1 MASSKTRV
9 QAIVF
14 LILTAVLWSSSGLI
28 VKIMDW
34 RPLSILSARS
44 VIASLLF
51 LVYLRRLPTRWSRWQ
66 IIGAIGYAGAQ
77 SLFIMAT
84 KLTTAANAIFLQYTS
99 PIYIALLGYWLLHE
113 RPRRADWIAMPVI
126 FAGLVLFFGDH
137 LNLEGLYGNLLAV
150 LSGVSTAVMMLCMR
164 SQKAGVPAYTVLLGN
179 ILSAIIGLPFLWRET
194 WTLRYAGITLYLG
207 LFQIGLSFLLYSVA
221 IKHVRALESTLI
233 LTLEPI
239 LNPLWVLVVL
249 GEVPG
254 PLATIGGMVVL
265 GAVTARAVSSA
276 GSMTDDPVLPRSVE
290 S

>member
-1 MASSKTRV
+1 MTSSTTRL

-34 RPLSILSARS
+34 HPLSILSARS

-51 LVYLRRLPTRWSRWQ
+51 LVYLRRFPTRWSRLQ

-126 FAGLVLFFGDH
+126 LAGLALFFGDH
-137 LNLEGLYGNLLAV
+137 LSLEGLYGNLLAV

-179 ILSAIIGLPFLWRET
+179 MLSAVIGLPFLWRET
-194 WTLRYAGITLYLG
+194 WTLSYIGIVVYLG
-207 LFQIGLSFLLYSVA
+207 VFQIGFSFLLYSIA

-239 LNPLWVLVVL
+239 LNPLWVWVAL

-254 PLATIGGMVVL
+254 PFATIGGVVVL
-265 GAVTARAVSSA
+265 GAVAARAISSA
-276 GSMTDDPVLPRSVE
+276 GSMDDDPVSPRAVE
-290 S
+290 P

>member
-1 MASSKTRV
+1 MASSTTRL
-9 QAIVF
+9 QSIIF

-34 RPLSILSARS
+34 HPLSILSARS

-51 LVYLRRLPTRWSRWQ
+51 LAYLRRFPTRWSRAQ

-126 FAGLVLFFGDH
+126 FAGLVLFFGDR
-137 LNLEGLYGNLLAV
+137 LSLEGLYGNLLAV

-164 SQKAGVPAYTVLLGN
+164 SQKAAVPAYTILLGN
-179 ILSAIIGLPFLWRET
+179 ILGAIIGLPFLLRET
-194 WTLRYAGITLYLG
+194 WTLSYFGIVLYLG
-207 LFQIGLSFLLYSVA
+207 LFQIGLSFLLYSIA

-239 LNPLWVLVVL
+239 LNPLWVFVVL

-254 PLATIGGMVVL
+254 PLAMIGGMLVL

-276 GSMTDDPVLPRSVE
+276 GAMADDAVSPRGIE